1 MSDPKHSATAAATS
15 ANAGHHHHDYD
26 FVAHKKVYWAV
37 GGALLVG
44 TLITVLARE
53 WEFSSV
59 ALTVAVALFIASVKS
74 FLVCAYFMHLLS
86 EKKAIYLVLVTT
98 VVFAIGMVSLILF
111 SDKDPITGTRAKTHY
126 VP

>member
-1 MSDPKHSATAAATS
+1 MSDSKHAAAPGG
-15 ANAGHHHHDYD
+15 AGHHHHHDYD
-26 FVAHKKVYWAV
+26 FAAHKKVYWVV
-37 GGALLVG
+37 GAALLVG

-59 ALTVAVALFIASVKS
+59 ALTVAVALFIASIKA

-86 EKKAIYLVLVTT
+86 EKKAIYLVMATT
-98 VVFAIGMVSLILF
+98 VAFAIGMVALILF
-111 SDKDPITGTRAKTHY
+111 SDKDPIPGTLPRTVY